1 VAHLIITRVRVD
13 FCSQCRQIDRI
24 TPLDPHRR
32 PRTASFCHGAD
43 LSTTVELAVR
53 VWGRAAAEELYFA
66 DAAEDEFSGETA
78 WKQIVSRTGMRVT
91 REPYP
96 FVLP

>member
-53 VWGRAAAEELYFA
+53 
-66 DAAEDEFSGETA
+66 
-78 WKQIVSRTGMRVT
+78 
-91 REPYP
+91 
-96 FVLP
+96 